1 MKLDKCIKVKKYTSN
16 HNLAKIEKWLRIEA
30 SNGKKLIHVKSG
42 VFKNTYYFIE
52 AANCDEVYFAPADF
66 AKIDKYSRTT
76 ISVLSYLQTKHGA
89 KKLSPIDYC
98 LWIRL
103 SKSKITNIDDI
114 KANLMIRE
122 KCIRNQFLQWLGAF
136 LIETI
141 AFAILS
147 FFEAYTLLFAFIS
160 FVPVVIVFIQ
170 LLLHRKNC
178 KEIYTDFL
186 ND

>member
-1 MKLDKCIKVKKYTSN
+1 MKLEKCIKVKKYTSN

-30 SNGKKLIHVKSG
+30 SNGKKLVHVKTG
-42 VFKNTYYFIE
+42 IFINTYYFIK
-52 AANCDEVYFAPADF
+52 AANCDEIYFAPADF
-66 AKIDKYSRTT
+66 AKNEKCTRTT

-89 KKLSPIDYC
+89 KKLSAIDYC

-103 SKSKITNIDDI
+103 SKSKITNVDDI

-122 KCIRNQFLQWLGAF
+122 KCIRNDLLQLLSAF
-136 LIETI
+136 LIQTI

-160 FVPVVIVFIQ
+160 FVPLAIVLIQ

>member
-1 MKLDKCIKVKKYTSN
+1 MN
-16 HNLAKIEKWLRIEA
+16 
-30 SNGKKLIHVKSG
+30 
-42 VFKNTYYFIE
+42 FITDP
-52 AANCDEVYFAPADF
+52 ATKFDFAPADF

-89 KKLSPIDYC
+89 KKISPIDYC

-136 LIETI
+136 LFVTI

-147 FFEAYTLLFAFIS
+147 FFESYTLLFAFIS
-160 FVPVVIVFIQ
+160 FVPVAIVFIQ
-170 LLLHRKNC
+170 LVLHRKNC